1 MTNEQ
6 FGAGPSLS
14 DSSYPWDFSIDES
27 GDIKTVSGLAELE
40 KDIAFRIATQ
50 ENNMLGRKITPT
62 QMNRIRSTINDMII
76 QDSRVQSVLSL
87 DVQRSSG
94 MDNSIDVSA
103 TVQTVSG
110 DEQEQQLVFSISD

>member
-76 QDSRVQSVLSL
+76 ADSRVQSVLSL

>member
-76 QDSRVQSVLSL
+76 ADSRVQSVLSL

-110 DEQEQQLVFSISD
+110 DEQEQQLIFSISD